1 MKVGYARVSSNDQDL
16 TVQIKEL
23 KKQGCKRIFQEKRS
37 GWTREDRVEL
47 NRMIEFVRQEDTVI
61 CCKTDRIARNTI
73 DALKIA
79 NELQAKR
86 VGFVLLDLGEVDI
99 NSDVGR
105 VIYTIMSTFAELE
118 RKRTRQ
124 RQAEGIERARAE
136 GKHLGRKSILTDE
149 FVRDIRRTMKRTGS
163 AGDTA
168 KLLSI
173 SKNTV
178 YKAMKLSG
186 R

>member
-1 MKVGYARVSSNDQDL
+1 MKVGYARVSSTDQDL
-16 TVQIKEL
+16 TVQLKEL
-23 KKQGCKRIFQEKRS
+23 KKQGCKRIFQEKKS
-37 GWTREDRVEL
+37 GWNAEDRVEL
-47 NRMIEFVRQEDTVI
+47 QRMLDFVRTEDVVVCT
-61 CCKTDRIARNTI
+61 KTDRIARNTI

-79 NELQAKR
+79 NELQEKR
-86 VGFVLLDLGEVDI
+86 VGFILLDLGDVDI

-118 RKRTRQ
+118 RKRMKQ
-124 RQAEGIERARAE
+124 RQAEGIAKAKAE
-136 GKHLGRKSILTDE
+136 GKHLGRKSMLTDE
-149 FVRDIRRTMKRTGS
+149 FIRDIRRTMKRTGS

-178 YKAMKLSG
+178 YKAMRISG
-186 R
+186 K